1 MRRHG
6 TNFTAVAAILGGTA
20 LGAGATMALASAN
33 HGERHRHGRGGQ
45 QTIIV
50 CESEGGA
57 SASSSVTVHGTKGE
71 ASVVVTEQRP
81 SRDRR
86 HVRKR
91 RRCRRIVT
99 TEFGQHQRVD
109 RIRLHADGAAH
120 APLEPPHFDQ
130 ERIRLRIEEARMR
143 SEEARMRAQEVRARA
158 QEVRARAQEV
168 GARAQE
174 VQTRAQEAQ
183 TRAQEARTRAQEVQA
198 RAERLRQVMKEWQ
211 DEAGSDMHPADLER
225 LRERLRAA
233 LAEFGAQRDSPKP
246 GTGN

>member
-20 LGAGATMALASAN
+20 LGAGATVALASAN
-33 HGERHRHGRGGQ
+33 HGERHRHGRGDQ

-99 TEFGQHQRVD
+99 TEFGRHQRVD

-120 APLEPPHFDQ
+120 APMEPPPFDQ
-130 ERIRLRIEEARMR
+130 ERIRLQIEEARMR

-158 QEVRARAQEV
+158 QEARARAE
-168 GARAQE
+168 
-174 VQTRAQEAQ
+174 T
-183 TRAQEARTRAQEVQA
+183 
-198 RAERLRQVMKEWQ
+198 LRQVMKEWQ
-211 DEAGSDMHPADLER
+211 DEAGSDMNPADL
-225 LRERLRAA
+225 ERLRAA
-233 LAEFGAQRDSPKP
+233 LAEFGAQRNSPKP

>member
-33 HGERHRHGRGGQ
+33 HGERHRHGRADQ

-50 CESEGGA
+50 CESEGEA

-99 TEFGQHQRVD
+99 TEFGRHQRVD

-120 APLEPPHFDQ
+120 APMEPPHFDQ
-130 ERIRLRIEEARMR
+130 ERIRLRIEEARKR
-143 SEEARMRAQEVRARA
+143 SDEVRARA
-158 QEVRARAQEV
+158 QEVQTRVQE
-168 GARAQE
+168 A
-174 VQTRAQEAQ
+174 QTRAQEAQ
-183 TRAQEARTRAQEVQA
+183 TRAEEFQTRAREAQA
-198 RAERLRQVMKEWQ
+198 RAERLGQVMKEWQ
-211 DEAGSDMHPADLER
+211 DEAGSNMNPADMNPADLER
-225 LRERLRAA
+225 LRERLQAA
-233 LAEFGAQRDSPKP
+233 LAEFGAQRNSPKP

>member
-20 LGAGATMALASAN
+20 LGAGATMALAAAN
-33 HGERHRHGRGGQ
+33 HGERHRHGRGDQ

-109 RIRLHADGAAH
+109 RLRLHADGVAH

-130 ERIRLRIEEARMR
+130 ERIRLRIEEVRKR
-143 SEEARMRAQEVRARA
+143 SEEARARA

-168 GARAQE
+168 
-174 VQTRAQEAQ
+174 QTRVQEAQ
-183 TRAQEARTRAQEVQA
+183 TRAQEAWTRSQEARA

-211 DEAGSDMHPADLER
+211 DEAGSDMNPADLER
-225 LRERLRAA
+225 LRAA
-233 LAEFGAQRDSPKP
+233 LAAEFGARRNSHEP